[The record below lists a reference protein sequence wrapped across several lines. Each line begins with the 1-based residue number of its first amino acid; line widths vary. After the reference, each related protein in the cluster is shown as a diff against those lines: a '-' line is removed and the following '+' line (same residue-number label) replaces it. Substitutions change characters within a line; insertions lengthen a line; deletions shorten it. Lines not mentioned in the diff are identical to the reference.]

1 MQLGIYHELE
11 VAKEVDFGVYLNSPI
26 GEILLPTKYIPEGL
40 KVGDT
45 IRVFLYKDSED
56 RPIATTLQ
64 PYAQL
69 DEFASLEVKDNNE
82 HGAFMEWGLE
92 KDLFVPKKEQHERF
106 ELGKKYIVRVCL
118 DHRTDRLIGTS
129 KLKPFLIEA
138 DDQIEEGQEVD
149 LMIYRRTD
157 KGYMAVINQTY
168 AGLIYENEIFEPI
181 AIGDEKK
188 GFIKK
193 IREDG
198 KIDLSLNKTGKVAVD
213 DNREI
218 VLELLRQHD
227 GFMPYH
233 DKSDAEDIAQVFNMS
248 KKGFKKAIGGLYKDK
263 LIKIESNGIR
273 LL

>member
-1 MQLGIYHELE
+1 MQIGTYHDLE

-26 GEILLPTKYIPEGL
+26 GELLLPTKYVPEGL
-40 KVGDT
+40 KVGEV
-45 IRVFLYKDSED
+45 IHVFIYKDSED
-56 RPIATTLQ
+56 RPIATTLE

-69 DEFASLEVKDNNE
+69 DEFASLEVKDSNA
-82 HGAFMEWGLE
+82 HGAFLDWGLE
-92 KDLFVPKKEQHERF
+92 KDLFVPKKEQHEPF
-106 ELGKKYIVRVCL
+106 QLGKRYIVRVCM
-118 DHRTDRLIGTS
+118 DHKTERLIGTS
-129 KLKPFLIEA
+129 KLKPFLKEA
-138 DDQIEEGQEVD
+138 DEHLQEGQSVE
-149 LMIYRRTD
+149 LLIYRKTD
-157 KGYMAVINQTY
+157 KGYMAVIDQTY

-181 AIGDEKK
+181 AVGDVKT

-193 IREDG
+193 IREDD
-198 KIDLSLNKTGKVAVD
+198 KIDLSLNKTGRVAVD
-213 DNREI
+213 DNREVVI
-218 VLELLRQHD
+218 ELLKKND